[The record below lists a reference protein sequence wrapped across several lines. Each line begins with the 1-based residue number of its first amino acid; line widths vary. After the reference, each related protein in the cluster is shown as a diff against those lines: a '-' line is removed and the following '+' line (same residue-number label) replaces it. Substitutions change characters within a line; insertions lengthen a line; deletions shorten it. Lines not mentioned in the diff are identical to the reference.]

1 MKEHYKHL
9 NRIKEKKN
17 LQSLKD
23 KSLRD
28 TKKKS
33 KKKKIGEK
41 VNKRQKKGFGEKW
54 WKGYKVNTSSRKKA
68 PLCFDDQSLV
78 SCPRLIV
85 NSSIFSKYRKRF
97 FIFQKFWMKSVF
109 ETGFMVCI
117 SKKTFKVKNLDNF
130 FS

>member
-54 WKGYKVNTSSRKKA
+54 
-68 PLCFDDQSLV
+68 
-78 SCPRLIV
+78 
-85 NSSIFSKYRKRF
+85 
-97 FIFQKFWMKSVF
+97 
-109 ETGFMVCI
+109 
-117 SKKTFKVKNLDNF
+117 
-130 FS
+130 